1 MSIFRLEQDFFET
14 FSLEANP
21 SRTFISSSSGITG
34 SIYLFAQRSSA
45 EKEAQKLSSF
55 EDRTYGDDSIEG
67 FRQQLAVSASQGAT
81 NFESSMLVYIEKV
94 NAQSVSLRKQKQME
108 IIRFMPSVRFTS
120 DTLRKNV
127 VREILF
133 PYYRTR
139 YPTAQWAYTNYHTL
153 NFFTASGIPED
164 SCMIYPAA
172 SASIK
177 ELSLT
182 GSKAYFPSRSFTFD
196 FYINPRYT
204 TDNEVTEF
212 KAGTIFHM
220 SSSYALSLVTGSDV
234 GVNGRPNAFR
244 LMLQL
249 SASAQIAP
257 SIISLTAS
265 NNTRPINDFYLG
277 HTVYD
282 DSGDHPVGNSANL
295 IFLSDDNSL
304 SLNTWHHVGVRWAG
318 TANDGTGSF
327 MIDGAENGTFVIPSA
342 SCMAAEFEDPLGDP
356 DALFIG
362 NFWNGA
368 NDTDKGVLTAEFFNS
383 GSRAQFGVID
393 LFGGDTTIDTP
404 STAICAAAFTHPL
417 NAEVHDLKIYN
428 SFRTLNQLLTSSA
441 SGSSTVSSDLIF
453 YVPPF
458 FVKESR
464 KREVLQ
470 TMFQSYS
477 TKTDDPF
484 NVALSFGVGGHLLNL
499 ENFVREFARKQ
510 YPRLYNLEMSTLDAQ
525 TNIAKSCNAFLYA
538 TASTRKRNLT
548 VLPCDNGKFVPGF
561 QLLSSGSLFEVPPSG
576 SLLDKYTN
584 DFGALDFSYISLTN
598 LIPTSTLQP
607 GLFQYPLSGT
617 AKTEAIN
624 ISADP
629 AGKGV
634 IAKRLYKTDSN
645 GNPITSSLGGF
656 QLNTGYPDAIGTGSI
671 AQGIANAGPENPGV
685 TAGSILTIFQRN
697 RDNTSDE
704 VVFFDSSNLFYGKKI
719 KPESFSLQDSD
730 VTGSGGKVTITLKDD
745 GTGNLYRADA
755 ISPHAKWNSVGNLL
769 YEEGIAVV
777 KSPNLP
783 LFGKD
788 QFKIDLKGVQNI
800 HILEINIPCS
810 AGSINSSSNPAFKA
824 LKPSDYA
831 DTVEK
836 DFVYVTGL
844 NFHDENLNIIAR
856 TNLAQPLIKRDK
868 DKYKF
873 RVKLDF

>member
-21 SRTFISSSSGITG
+21 SRTFVSSSSGLTG
-34 SIYLFAQRSSA
+34 AIYLFAQRSPA

-55 EDRTYGDDSIEG
+55 EDRTYGADSIEG
-67 FRQQLAVSASQGAT
+67 FRQELVASTSLGAT
-81 NFESSMLVYIEKV
+81 NFYSDIAAYMDKV
-94 NAQSVSLRKQKQME
+94 TSQSISLRKQKQME

-133 PYYRTR
+133 PYYQTR
-139 YPTAQWAYTNYHTL
+139 YPTAQWGYTNYHTL
-153 NFFTASGIPED
+153 NFFTSSDVPTG
-164 SCMIYPAA
+164 SCMIYPV
-172 SASIK
+172 SVNS
-177 ELSLT
+177 T
-182 GSKAYFPSRSFTFD
+182 GSKAYFPSSSFTFD

-204 TDNEVTEF
+204 TDNDSAEF
-212 KAGTIFHM
+212 KAGTLFHM
-220 SSSYALSLVTGSDV
+220 SSSYALSLVSGSSV
-234 GVNGRPNAFR
+234 GANGRPNAFR
-244 LMLQL
+244 LLLQL
-249 SASAQIAP
+249 SASAQIKP

-265 NNTRPINDFYLG
+265 NNSRPIDDVYRG
-277 HTVYD
+277 HTYYD
-282 DSGDHPVGNSANL
+282 GTGGLPGSYPIGQSTDL
-295 IFLSDDNSL
+295 IFLSNDNSL

-327 MIDGAENGTFVIPSA
+327 VIDGAENGTFVIPSA
-342 SCMAAEFEDPLGDP
+342 SCMAAEFEAPLEDPN
-356 DALFIG
+356 ALFIG
-362 NFWNGA
+362 NFWDA
-368 NDTDKGVLTAEFFNS
+368 PNDTDKGELTAQFFNS
-383 GSRAQFGVID
+383 SSRAQYGVID
-393 LFGGDTTIDTP
+393 LFGGDDTINDPNVTATTF
-404 STAICAAAFTHPL
+404 AHPL

-441 SGSSTVSSDLIF
+441 SGSSTVSPDLIF

-470 TMFQSYS
+470 TMFQSTS
-477 TKTDDPF
+477 TRTDDPF

-510 YPRLYNLEMSTLDAQ
+510 YPRLWELEMSTLDEQ
-525 TNIAKSCNAFLYA
+525 TDIPKSCNAFLFA

-561 QLLSSGSLFEVPPSG
+561 QLLSSGSIFEVPPSG

-584 DFGALDFSYISLTN
+584 DFGALDFSYISLTD

-617 AKTEAIN
+617 AKKEAIN

-629 AGKGV
+629 VGKGV

-656 QLNTGYPDAIGTGSI
+656 QLNTGYPDAVGTGSI

-685 TAGSILTIFQRN
+685 TKGAILTIFQRN

-719 KPESFSLQDSD
+719 KPESFSLTDSN
-730 VTGSGGKVTITLKDD
+730 VTGSGGKVAITLKDD
-745 GTGNLYRADA
+745 GRGNLYRADA
-755 ISPHAKWNSVGNLL
+755 VTPHAKWSSVGSLL

-777 KSPNLP
+777 KSPNIP

-800 HILEINIPCS
+800 HILEINVPCGK
-810 AGSINSSSNPAFKA
+810 GSINSSSNPAYAA

-831 DTVEK
+831 DTVET

-856 TNLAQPLIKRDK
+856 TNLAQPLIKRNK
-868 DKYKF
+868 DKFKF
-873 RVKLDF
+873 RVKIDF